1 MEPFDNIEKIPS
13 KSDRLFSSSDGGL
26 EEDDVNEGKF
36 MKYDYRLS
44 IDECDCSVDLTI
56 ERETKKRFTLPFIIY
71 VLIFAVILLI
81 SSLIS
86 LLIVY
91 LEYKQN
97 YTFEQNIY
105 LKPSVSGHRYA
116 RLKFPNHLEIVLT
129 QVHSDDM
136 AGGAISLDSGYLDKN
151 FLPGFVKYAFLCMR
165 NNDFNQ
171 IQQLQDYMGSLTQV
185 SEEFYSSTYFTI
197 LNSGFHNYLK
207 NFQDYSNSKTNFS
220 NFANWRLLRDYTLAK
235 RSVKEKEKFLI
246 EYLVYDI
253 KDENGTDIWRQGI
266 FDEIREYINGN
277 FSDILEVMS
286 YLLDPG
292 RVKFIFFSHY
302 KMSLMRKYILR
313 DFKKMINVESNIN
326 YNDDKDKDDINHQYD
341 HLNTNKIIFHQI
353 ENNETNYIKIN
364 YYINNT
370 NASLSQLYIDSGYFN
385 YIKYILAETN
395 EDSLYYNLTQTPGI
409 NIKSLTTDFE
419 IVLKSRIKFSISI
432 LLNHHSYNH
441 IDKIIAIVYEYMEKI
456 KNHIYNMQP
465 DDERAEELYKIVNQ
479 NFTFT
484 EDIHEGEFYK
494 NKAKDLFYK
503 DIYDYY
509 LKEVWIPPNLSKNST
524 DIKYYVGELIPENSV
539 VIIGLNEKKIKKY
552 NLTADPNINFIF
564 NNIENTLHFNLNYS
578 VNNLSRLINKNN
590 DNATNNN
597 KNILKYYKNNYISK
611 YNESSILKN
620 EEINVNKYQLIDNF
634 DGVLKV
640 FWLKNTR
647 YNIPKVYINFYFFH
661 PYLRP
666 NDTSTIKDQY
676 FFVSILF
683 ISYLE
688 RKINLTLA
696 DAKRAG
702 NYFIINYAENYIYL
716 DIFAYSDIVYEILN
730 EIKNIFNSN
739 IEEDIKNDYETYRDY
754 ALENLVN
761 FGIDT
766 NEMLKYKFYRKITSG
781 SILPPIFDLYGFN
794 SKNFENSWNN
804 FQNSTSDMISYI
816 RPPMTYFFILGYY
829 EENEAK
835 SISNLLHN
843 FNKSSFIDSIDKTY
857 NNDEIMNLNPDE
869 FVKQILIRHEL
880 KNNISEKTE
889 LIEFNQGCSFMTFS
903 NYSISNRMIVEILK
917 KSTLFFNGTRNFFV
931 RIESINQKDIYLKLN
946 FPLKNFSNTNDV
958 IEYLIDTV
966 NRNEYNMMEYIDVV
980 GGRYYYL
987 IKNMDN
993 EYNKN
998 PLNMKQCAL
1007 SYSFRQLYSIFEAES
1022 YYLNNND
1029 YKGFTETIEKLLKK
1043 KSFYEFYNK

>member
-1 MEPFDNIEKIPS
+1 
-13 KSDRLFSSSDGGL
+13 
-26 EEDDVNEGKF
+26 V
-36 MKYDYRLS
+36 
-44 IDECDCSVDLTI
+44 
-56 ERETKKRFTLPFIIY
+56 
-71 VLIFAVILLI
+71 
-81 SSLIS
+81 
-86 LLIVY
+86 
-91 LEYKQN
+91 
-97 YTFEQNIY
+97 
-105 LKPSVSGHRYA
+105 
-116 RLKFPNHLEIVLT
+116 
-129 QVHSDDM
+129 
-136 AGGAISLDSGYLDKN
+136 
-151 FLPGFVKYAFLCMR
+151 
-165 NNDFNQ
+165 
-171 IQQLQDYMGSLTQV
+171 
-185 SEEFYSSTYFTI
+185 
-197 LNSGFHNYLK
+197 
-207 NFQDYSNSKTNFS
+207 
-220 NFANWRLLRDYTLAK
+220 
-235 RSVKEKEKFLI
+235 
-246 EYLVYDI
+246 
-253 KDENGTDIWRQGI
+253 
-266 FDEIREYINGN
+266 
-277 FSDILEVMS
+277 
-286 YLLDPG
+286 
-292 RVKFIFFSHY
+292 
-302 KMSLMRKYILR
+302 
-313 DFKKMINVESNIN
+313 
-326 YNDDKDKDDINHQYD
+326 
-341 HLNTNKIIFHQI
+341 
-353 ENNETNYIKIN
+353 
-364 YYINNT
+364 
-370 NASLSQLYIDSGYFN
+370 
-385 YIKYILAETN
+385 
-395 EDSLYYNLTQTPGI
+395 
-409 NIKSLTTDFE
+409 
-419 IVLKSRIKFSISI
+419 
-432 LLNHHSYNH
+432 
-441 IDKIIAIVYEYMEKI
+441 
-456 KNHIYNMQP
+456 
-465 DDERAEELYKIVNQ
+465 
-479 NFTFT
+479 
-484 EDIHEGEFYK
+484 
-494 NKAKDLFYK
+494 
-503 DIYDYY
+503 
-509 LKEVWIPPNLSKNST
+509 
-524 DIKYYVGELIPENSV
+524 
-539 VIIGLNEKKIKKY
+539 
-552 NLTADPNINFIF
+552 
-564 NNIENTLHFNLNYS
+564 
-578 VNNLSRLINKNN
+578 
-590 DNATNNN
+590 
-597 KNILKYYKNNYISK
+597 
-611 YNESSILKN
+611 
-620 EEINVNKYQLIDNF
+620 
-634 DGVLKV
+634 
-640 FWLKNTR
+640 
-647 YNIPKVYINFYFFH
+647 
-661 PYLRP
+661 
-666 NDTSTIKDQY
+666 
-676 FFVSILF
+676 
-683 ISYLE
+683 
-688 RKINLTLA
+688 
-696 DAKRAG
+696 
-702 NYFIINYAENYIYL
+702 ENYIYL

-766 NEMLKYKFYRKITSG
+766 NEMLKYKFYRNITSG